1 MRPLTEDLRELVKLM
16 VPLALVQVGYTALG
30 FVDTTI
36 AGLAGGETI
45 AAVGLGAGIFY
56 TLAVVG
62 NGLALAVD
70 PLVSQALGA
79 NDPTHARR
87 VMWNGIYVAAFATIP
102 ITLVMFA
109 IAFSLRAF
117 GVAESLAH
125 DVTLYLVGRAPSLFP
140 FLVAVTL
147 RGYLQASHRPAS
159 ILWAVLVA
167 NLLNGPGSY
176 FLLKQLGACGV
187 GLAAAVGTLGQMLVL
202 VVAVRKG
209 PAGTRTLSRPIVNR
223 LFKIG
228 APIGLQLLAEVG
240 AFLFVGILMARLS
253 STAMAGHQ
261 VAIMFASVT
270 FSVCVGMGSATS
282 VQVGRAIGG
291 GDHARARRSGIMGII
306 LGATVMCIPS
316 VVMAIAPEALIHVMT
331 RDPDVVSAAV
341 LLLRIAAV
349 FQIVD
354 GVQALGAGAL
364 RGAGMTRTSFM
375 ANLVGHWAVGLPL
388 ALFLAFGLNL
398 GPGGLWWGLTIGL
411 AVVAVWLTWA
421 FLAVSKRPI
430 AALSRD
436 FL

>member
-1 MRPLTEDLRELVKLM
+1 MRPLSADLRELVKLM

-36 AGLAGGETI
+36 AGLAGSTTI

-79 NDPTHARR
+79 GDSVHARR
-87 VMWNGIYVAAFATIP
+87 VMWNGVYVAAIATVP
-102 ITLVMFA
+102 ITCAMFA
-109 IAFSLRAF
+109 IAFALPYF
-117 GVAESLAH
+117 GVEEHLAH
-125 DVTLYLVGRAPSLFP
+125 DVKMYLVGRAPALFP
-140 FLVAVTL
+140 FLCAVTL

-167 NLLNGPGSY
+167 NILNGRGSY
-176 FLLKQLGACGV
+176 WLLFLLGPCGV
-187 GLAAAVGTLGQMLVL
+187 GLAAGIGTVGQMLVL
-202 VVAVRKG
+202 VFAVGRG
-209 PAGTRTLSRPIVNR
+209 ATEARQLSRPIVNR

-261 VAIMFASVT
+261 VAIMFASIT
-270 FSVCVGMGSATS
+270 FSICVGMGSATS
-282 VQVGRAIGG
+282 VQVGRAIGS
-291 GDHARARRSGIMGII
+291 GDPQRARRAGLMGIT
-306 LGATVMCIPS
+306 LGAFVMCVPAVI
-316 VVMAIAPEALIHVMT
+316 MAIVPEPLIHIMT
-331 RDPDVVSAAV
+331 REPDVVSAAV
-341 LLLRIAAV
+341 TLLRIAAF

-364 RGAGMTRTSFM
+364 RGAGMTRISFM
-375 ANLVGHWAVGLPL
+375 ANLIGHWAIGLPL
-388 ALFLAFGLNL
+388 ALFLAFGLHL

-421 FLAVSKRPI
+421 FMSVSSRPI
-430 AALSRD
+430 AALARD
-436 FL
+436 S